1 MAALHVN
8 DKNKKKNKVKLAIFF
23 IILECPFAAWI
34 SVCLHQLMSAE
45 MQMQKVNVG
54 FWYCLHVFF
63 QMKDWMPFYFFG
75 IIQMGI
81 LCLLLL
87 GGKEN
92 HGIAS
97 VAQQRVTDTLS
108 IPTAVGSGQH
118 GTARFLTEGEK
129 KSVFASCGSKEVPDG
144 KGGIV
149 LQMKKGRKK
158 EEILYMPEDVHS
170 LIVGATRSGKT
181 RRIILQSIWNIARF
195 GESMIVSDPKGEL
208 FYYTKDYLE
217 QEGYEVVDFDLR
229 NPARSR
235 HYNYMQPILDAV
247 ERGDIPTAIDYTWD
261 MVAVFVGETKGE
273 PLWQNGESSTIA
285 AAILI
290 VALDAPPQCRNMA
303 NVYFFISYMCQA
315 DEEGKM
321 PLNKYL
327 ERMPDSHPA
336 KGVFAM
342 AQIASWRT
350 RSSFFTS
357 ALGSLKLFANWNMA
371 ELTSKSDFSFD
382 SMGTKKTAMFLIIP
396 DEKTTLYGLASIFV
410 NQAYISLVRQAD
422 RNGGRLPVDMNFL
435 LDEFGNFP
443 RIPSFGSM
451 LSVGAGRGI
460 RFHIV
465 LQDFQQLKK
474 NYEKDYDNVKGNCQL
489 WIYLKSPNKDTQEE
503 ISKKLGNYTVQVN
516 SANSSSTSGKT
527 ASSSYSANSALTHRA
542 LLTPDEVG
550 RLQSPYSLVMLS
562 GEYPAIMQSPDLSR
576 YDANEILGLG
586 SPEHNQEVIRERT
599 QERKERKIGEPK
611 LWGIWKD
618 YKCLPEEERVS
629 FLDLE

>member
-1 MAALHVN
+1 MTAGHAGK
-8 DKNKKKNKVKLAIFF
+8 DKKRKKAGFAVF
-23 IILECPFAAWI
+23 IIMLECPFAMWGA
-34 SVCLHQLMSAE
+34 VCMHRLLQSGMDLEAIN
-45 MQMQKVNVG
+45 VNFG
-54 FWYCLHVFF
+54 DCIHCFF
-63 QMKDWMPFYFFG
+63 QFRDWMPLYFFG
-75 IIQMGI
+75 IIQFGI

-97 VAQQRVTDTLS
+97 VAQQQVTDNLS

-118 GTARFLTEGEK
+118 GTARFLTEREK
-129 KSVFASCGSKEVPDG
+129 QSVFASCDSREVPPG

-149 LQMKKGRKK
+149 LQMKRKKK
-158 EEILYMPEDVHS
+158 EEVLLYMNMDVHS

-181 RRIILQSIWNIARF
+181 RRIILESIWNIARF
-195 GESMIVSDPKGEL
+195 GESMVISDPKGEL

-217 QEGYEVVDFDLR
+217 QEGYEVIDFDLR
-229 NPARSR
+229 NPARSK
-235 HYNYMQPILDAV
+235 HYNYMQPILDAID
-247 ERGDIPTAIDYTWD
+247 EGDMPAAIDYTWD
-261 MVAVFVGETKGE
+261 IVSVFVGETKGE

-290 VALDAPPQCRNMA
+290 VALDAPPKYRNMA

-315 DEEGKM
+315 DDEGKM
-321 PLNKYL
+321 PLNEYL
-327 ERMPDSHPA
+327 QKLPDTHPA

-371 ELTSKSDFSFD
+371 EVTSKSDFTFD
-382 SMGTKKTAMFLIIP
+382 SIGARKTAMFLIIP

-410 NQAYISLVRQAD
+410 NQAYVSLVRQAD
-422 RNGGRLPVDMNFL
+422 RNGGRLLVDINFL

-460 RFHIV
+460 RFNIV

-516 SANSSSTSGKT
+516 SSNSSTSSGKT
-527 ASSSYSANSALTHRA
+527 ASSSHSANASLTHRA

-550 RLQSPYSLVMLS
+550 RLQAPYSLVMLS
-562 GEYPAIMQSPDLSR
+562 GEYPAIMYSPDLNR
-576 YDANEILGLG
+576 YSVNRILGLG
-586 SPEHNQEVIRERT
+586 DQEHNQKVIMEREKA
-599 QERKERKIGEPK
+599 RKERKIKEPR
-611 LWGIWKD
+611 LWGIWKG
-618 YKCLPEEERVS
+618 YQCLPDADRVS
-629 FLDLE
+629 FLDLD

>member
-1 MAALHVN
+1 MMAAH
-8 DKNKKKNKVKLAIFF
+8 DGRDKKKKMVGFAVFI
-23 IILECPFAAWI
+23 IILECPFAIWG
-34 SVCLHQLMSAE
+34 SVCMHRLLQSGMELETVSTD
-45 MQMQKVNVG
+45 
-54 FWYCLHVFF
+54 FWDCIYCFF
-63 QMKDWMPFYFFG
+63 QFREWMPLYFFG
-75 IIQMGI
+75 IIQFGI
-81 LCLLLL
+81 ICLLLL
-87 GGKEN
+87 GGRES

-97 VAQQRVTDTLS
+97 VAQQKVTDNLI

-118 GTARFLTEGEK
+118 GTARFLTEKEK
-129 KSVFASCGSKEVPDG
+129 QSVFASCNSRKVPSG

-149 LQMKKGRKK
+149 LQMKKKK
-158 EEILYMPEDVHS
+158 EEEILLYMDMDVHS
-170 LIVGATRSGKT
+170 LIVGSTRSGKT
-181 RRIILQSIWNIARF
+181 RRIILESIWNIARF
-195 GESMIVSDPKGEL
+195 GESMVISDPKGEL
-208 FYYTKDYLE
+208 FCYTKDYLE
-217 QEGYEVVDFDLR
+217 QEGYEVIDFDLR
-229 NPARSR
+229 NPAKSK
-235 HYNYMQPILDAV
+235 HYNYMQPILDAIDK
-247 ERGDIPTAIDYTWD
+247 GDIPTAIDYTWD
-261 MVAVFVGETKGE
+261 IVSVFVGETKGE

-290 VALDAPPQCRNMA
+290 VALDAPPEYRNMA

-315 DEEGKM
+315 DDEGKM
-321 PLNKYL
+321 PLNEYL
-327 ERMPDSHPA
+327 QKLPDTHPA

-371 ELTSKSDFSFD
+371 ELTSRSDFSFD
-382 SMGTKKTAMFLIIP
+382 SMGAKKTAMFLIVP

-410 NQAYISLVRQAD
+410 NQAYVSLVRQAD

-460 RFHIV
+460 RFNIV

-489 WIYLKSPNKDTQEE
+489 WIYLKTSNKDTQEE

-516 SANSSSTSGKT
+516 SSNSSTSSGKT
-527 ASSSYSANSALTHRA
+527 SGSSHSANASLTHRA

-550 RLQSPYSLVMLS
+550 RLRTPHSLVMFS
-562 GEYPAIMQSPDLSR
+562 GEYPAVMCSPDLGQYGVNR
-576 YDANEILGLG
+576 ILGLG
-586 SPEHNQEVIRERT
+586 DEEYNKKVIRER
-599 QERKERKIGEPK
+599 EMARKERKIREPE
-611 LWGIWKD
+611 LWGVWKE
-618 YKCLPEEERVS
+618 YRRLPDADRVS
-629 FLDLE
+629 FLDLD